1 MIAQIFEFLVDYR
14 AKLDQG
20 LVRNLT
26 FRGENADCFMDL
38 RDFYLELINSLRVVF
53 VQFKLFGIHLVLY
66 LLVFL
71 SGINSRVIF
80 D

>member
-26 FRGENADCFMDL
+26 FRGENADRFMDL

-71 SGINSRVIF
+71 SGIKSRVIF